1 MSHQEKQKNF
11 QEQIN
16 RRVLVNWVRITGYQS
31 KRKGLDSILE
41 ELSNEVLG
49 YPKDQGKAFSWPAPA
64 GVSDGVPAYRAQVSY
79 EFWKYFIRFGR
90 RKLFEYN
97 EKNSA
102 MIRLTKEKTLT
113 LQEQDRL
120 GLFLRKKLKQAYLNA
135 KIRAPEISLVKGL
148 LKIGDEVPQRPAVL
162 AVKLNVD
169 LSEWNGSALEDLLTN
184 SEKEAI
190 KAGQLRYGSMQL
202 QGISIEKP
210 KTSEILSAT
219 EVHLKETETCPTE
232 SQSQKRKR
240 TLEEFMDVQV
250 AKKHVRED

>member
-64 GVSDGVPAYRAQVSY
+64 GVSDGVPAYR
-79 EFWKYFIRFGR
+79 
-90 RKLFEYN
+90 
-97 EKNSA
+97 
-102 MIRLTKEKTLT
+102 
-113 LQEQDRL
+113 
-120 GLFLRKKLKQAYLNA
+120 
-135 KIRAPEISLVKGL
+135 
-148 LKIGDEVPQRPAVL
+148 PQRPAVL

-219 EVHLKETETCPTE
+219 EVVHLKETETCPTE